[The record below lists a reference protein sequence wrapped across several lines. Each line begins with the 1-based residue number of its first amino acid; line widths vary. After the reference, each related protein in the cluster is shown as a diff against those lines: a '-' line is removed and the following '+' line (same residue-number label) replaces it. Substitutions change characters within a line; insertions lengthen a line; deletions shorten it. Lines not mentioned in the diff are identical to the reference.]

1 MKNKKHKCFVCHR
14 KFSSTCMVG
23 TGKFI
28 ICLPCLHQTSERN
41 EQLEQQLYIC
51 FAKWDKFRKDW
62 K

>member
-1 MKNKKHKCFVCHR
+1 MIKHKHKCFVCGR

-28 ICLPCLHQTSERN
+28 ICLPCLNQSTEGN
-41 EQLEQQLYIC
+41 EALKQQLYLL
-51 FAKWDKFRKDW
+51 FAKWDKYRRDW